1 MVVGTRQSCP
11 ATRTACPCEHH
22 PRPKAAAS
30 WHDTSPQPCLCLQL
44 QAQEAMQQALCKE
57 RRQQQCRADELQE
70 QLQHATERAS
80 ALELAGAVLQ
90 QQLNSS
96 QRAVSAGPG
105 SPGCRAR
112 LMAADPTLAIAT
124 GPGAAKPQPATP
136 QEPAGDRGT
145 GAAGA
150 AAAVPGPAPRG
161 PAAGEWPQGR
171 AQPLTPA
178 VAAAVTG
185 GCSRQATHH
194 EAALGRL
201 QEALQAAEA
210 RAGQSQVAAMETA
223 RELQQARASSQQ
235 ELAAALGQVRK
246 RPLHPRQPR
255 AQAQQTGASSTH
267 APSRGAP
274 RSSLHPPMH
283 AHTLLQRA
291 HALGPVTPLLPALG
305 PPGQGLGRAVLVPR
319 AVSLLQADV
328 LRSSL
333 EAARADSQ
341 RLQRESELV
350 LADVRQWA
358 TEQK

>member
-1 MVVGTRQSCP
+1 
-11 ATRTACPCEHH
+11 
-22 PRPKAAAS
+22 
-30 WHDTSPQPCLCLQL
+30 
-44 QAQEAMQQALCKE
+44 MQQALRKE

-96 QRAVSAGPG
+96 QRALRDQEQQSQSLQHHRSQLETEAQELREQLRQ
-105 SPGCRAR
+105 CQAQ
-112 LMAADPTLAIAT
+112 LQ
-124 GPGAAKPQPATP
+124 GAQQQAK
-136 QEPAGDRGT
+136 
-145 GAAGA
+145 
-150 AAAVPGPAPRG
+150 
-161 PAAGEWPQGR
+161 
-171 AQPLTPA
+171 
-178 VAAAVTG
+178 
-185 GCSRQATHH
+185 HH
-194 EAALGRL
+194 EAALGQL

-235 ELAAALGQVRK
+235 ELAAALGQVWK
-246 RPLHPRQPR
+246 RPLHPHQPR
-255 AQAQQTGASSTH
+255 ARAQQTGASSTH
-267 APSRGAP
+267 VPSRGAP

-283 AHTLLQRA
+283 AHTLLRRA
-291 HALGPVTPLLPALG
+291 HALGPVTPLLHALG
-305 PPGQGLGRAVLVPR
+305 PPGLGLGRAVLVPR

-358 TEQK
+358 TEQKRANERLGQKLREQSKELVRLTGEREHLQETLVQLQQQNKHIAATAQQQRITCERLRALQDCSVDAGVLLHSPWLPLPGED